1 MFRLLSAF
9 VFAPFVVAFLSSLV
23 LGSGESIGAL
33 ATGALVHAA
42 LVLVVA
48 VPLGLALLAIAWK
61 FKKLQWYWAAA
72 GGALIG
78 MLYLGPIFVS
88 TVFDEGLRD
97 WKKIEALE
105 DLAGFVM
112 YTTVIALATWVLGI
126 WRNPALWTRREEVAR
141 HAV

>member
-9 VFAPFVVAFLSSLV
+9 VFAPFLVALLGRFV

-48 VPLGLALLAIAWK
+48 VPLGLALFAVAWK
-61 FKKLQWYWAAA
+61 LKRLQWYWAAA
-72 GGALIG
+72 GGAIIG
-78 MLYLGPIFVS
+78 MLFFGPAFVP
-88 TVFDEGLRD
+88 TFFDDGLRD

-126 WRNPALWTRREEVAR
+126 WRNPALWTRRDEVAR
-141 HAV
+141 RAV